1 MNFDPIAPLYAQAK
15 HKISILG
22 MACWLYLVIQLCVSA
37 AAGGLFGAATASVM
51 NGMGYSMLSVLN
63 IAVLLIVTPVSGGL
77 SVWFVADNLKL
88 TYKDQFR
95 TGFRKL
101 DIVDGLGVL
110 LLFSLTCSLVFS
122 MIDLFLPQGQIAQP
136 DFGYSSNLFSNFLL
150 FVTIVLVGPF
160 FEELFFRATLL
171 RSLTRYGKE
180 FALIFSSLCFGMM
193 HLNFAQGIPAFF
205 MGIVLGWSY
214 VRSGSLIVPIAI
226 HMLNNAISFLGMS
239 VYGTIIASVLIVGLA
254 IYGLVYIVRHAS
266 MLRNEIRSA
275 QSDPHFYALALSNP
289 WIIAFIAVYV
299 IASLIGVFVL

>member
-1 MNFDPIAPLYAQAK
+1 
-15 HKISILG
+15 
-22 MACWLYLVIQLCVSA
+22 
-37 AAGGLFGAATASVM
+37 
-51 NGMGYSMLSVLN
+51 
-63 IAVLLIVTPVSGGL
+63 
-77 SVWFVADNLKL
+77 
-88 TYKDQFR
+88 
-95 TGFRKL
+95 
-101 DIVDGLGVL
+101 
-110 LLFSLTCSLVFS
+110 
-122 MIDLFLPQGQIAQP
+122 
-136 DFGYSSNLFSNFLL
+136 
-150 FVTIVLVGPF
+150 
-160 FEELFFRATLL
+160 
-171 RSLTRYGKE
+171 
-180 FALIFSSLCFGMM
+180 MM